1 MKSAHHRGL
10 LLALLIALAPA
21 ARADSPADLALD
33 ATLRGDH
40 REASRQYLLAAQG
53 SRGATAVEYQLRAAE
68 SLCTGGDCPAGAT
81 LLQRLPPS
89 ALEGRFQQRAS
100 LLRAEARL
108 SQNDFA
114 SALQALPNRIDR
126 DLAPALLDLRARAQ
140 FGAGDVA
147 GGTGSR
153 VVRSALLPEAER
165 APNRDLL
172 WQELGRAPLA
182 DAALATDP
190 VVRGW
195 LELARLAREH
205 APLSAYEAW
214 RQRNADHPGEAL
226 LPTLSLAAAPPPAAA
241 AMAAPAGRDFALL
254 LPLSGP
260 LAAAAQA
267 IRAGAEAARGQAGE
281 DAPVLSVHDSNGG
294 LDAAVQQAL
303 SAGAG
308 LLIGPLRKED
318 VAQLAA
324 QPTGL
329 PVLALNYLDAGR
341 VPPAGFTPFGLAPE
355 DEARAAAEHAVAR
368 GHRRAVVIAQEGD
381 WGERIAQAF
390 RRELEARG
398 GTVVAESRFRA
409 NAVDFSAQLKS
420 LLALD
425 AAEGRAKQLAAIG
438 IRAESAPRPRGDID
452 SIFVGARAAQARLIW
467 PQLRFF
473 RAGRIPTYAPASAAD
488 AGTADLGG
496 LQVCDAP
503 WRLATTGDIA
513 DLRGTLAAVNP
524 RTADAQRLF
533 ALGFDAYR
541 TAQRL
546 QAGSLAPGEA
556 LSGLSGTL
564 VIEADAALHRRLD
577 CVTLVAPIPVSEDAE

>member
-1 MKSAHHRGL
+1 MKSAHHPGL
-10 LLALLIALAPA
+10 LLALLIALALPARAESPASLAQAAA
-21 ARADSPADLALD
+21 AR
-33 ATLRGDH
+33 GEH
-40 REASRQYLLAAQG
+40 REASRQYLSAAQE
-53 SRGATAVEYQLRAAE
+53 SSGATATDYLLRAAD
-68 SLCTGGDCPAGAT
+68 SLRQAGDPAGVEA
-81 LLQRLPPS
+81 LLRRLPTS
-89 ALEGRFQQRAS
+89 ALEGRTLQRAG

-108 SQNDFA
+108 AQGDVGG
-114 SALQALPNRIDR
+114 ALQALPNRIDR
-126 DLAPALLDLRARAQ
+126 DLGPILLDIRARAQ
-140 FGAGDVA
+140 FAAGDA
-147 GGTGSR
+147 TGGTASR
-153 VVRSALLPEAER
+153 AIRDGLVPDADR
-165 APNRDLL
+165 AVNRDAL
-172 WQELGRAPLA
+172 WRELGKAELPDSA
-182 DAALATDP
+182 GIMDP
-190 VVRGW
+190 AVRGW
-195 LELARLAREH
+195 IELARLARDD

-214 RQRNADHPGEAL
+214 RQRNPGHAGEAL
-226 LPTLSLAAAPPPAAA
+226 LPTLYATPAASAVVAAPS
-241 AMAAPAGRDFALL
+241 AGHDFALL

-267 IRAGAEAARGQAGE
+267 IRSGAEAARGQAGE
-281 DAPVLSVHDSNGG
+281 GAPVLSVHDSNGG

-303 SAGAG
+303 TAGAG

-355 DEARAAAEHAVAR
+355 DEARAAAEHAITR
-368 GHRRAVVIAQEGD
+368 GHRRALVIAQEGD

-425 AAEGRAKQLAAIG
+425 AAEARGKQLAAIG

-503 WRLATTGDIA
+503 WRLATSGDIA

-577 CVTLVAPIPVSEDAE
+577 CVTLVAPIPVSEDGE